1 MNVDINCDLGEG
13 MDNDAVLMPYL
24 DSCNIACGGHFG
36 DQQTMLQ
43 AIKLAKLHNVK
54 VGAHPSFPDKHN
66 FGRKIIEI
74 TAEQLQ
80 YSLYHQIEDFVK
92 ACTLCD
98 MDMHHIKLHGAL
110 YNLAASDAEVAA
122 LVLNVF
128 AAVKA
133 DIAIYVPYQSA
144 IAVLAEDYFPV
155 IHEAFIDRRYHNDL
169 RLVSRSRNDALI
181 VDPTE
186 AWQQMSD
193 VIETGHLTSV
203 EGNRVKISAQTF
215 CLHGDEE
222 GAVAM
227 IQHISKCLGR

>member
-1 MNVDINCDLGEG
+1 MNIDINCDLGEG
-13 MDNDAVLMPYL
+13 LGNDAELMPYL

-36 DQQTMLQ
+36 DEQTMLQ
-43 AIKLAKLHNVK
+43 ALKLAKKHDVK
-54 VGAHPSFPDKHN
+54 VGAHPSFPDKVN

-92 ACTLCD
+92 ACAICD
-98 MDMHHIKLHGAL
+98 MEMHHIKLHGAL

-128 AAVKA
+128 AAIQA
-133 DIAIYVPYQSA
+133 DIAIYVPYQSV
-144 IAVLAEDYFPV
+144 IATLAEDYFPI

-169 RLVSRSRNDALI
+169 RLVSRSRDDAVITDLG
-181 VDPTE
+181 E

-193 VIETGHLTSV
+193 ILATGHVTSV
-203 EGNRVKISAQTF
+203 EGDRVKISAETF
-215 CLHGDEE
+215 CLHGDEKN
-222 GAVAM
+222 ALDM
-227 IQHISKCLGR
+227 IRYISQCLGR